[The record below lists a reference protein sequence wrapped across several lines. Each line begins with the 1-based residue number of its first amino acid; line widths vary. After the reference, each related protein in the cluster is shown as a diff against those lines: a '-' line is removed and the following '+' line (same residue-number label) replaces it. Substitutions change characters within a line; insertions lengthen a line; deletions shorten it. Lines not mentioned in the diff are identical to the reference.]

1 MSRETKQ
8 IFVIEDNEA
17 DASLM
22 EEALATAGLQYEVTR
37 FRDGT
42 EAMRFLLAQGTLV
55 PDAILLDLEMPQSEG
70 LDILRRI
77 RATPKLSEIPVGIVT
92 GSNLLNDEQRAKRI
106 GASRYVHKPSSYDQ
120 FVNGV
125 RQAVKQMLER
135 PGAA

>member
-1 MSRETKQ
+1 FSRIFLRRKRTNFRQLKVLPIRDNHMSRETKQ

-92 GSNLLNDEQRAKRI
+92 
-106 GASRYVHKPSSYDQ
+106 
-120 FVNGV
+120 
-125 RQAVKQMLER
+125 
-135 PGAA
+135 